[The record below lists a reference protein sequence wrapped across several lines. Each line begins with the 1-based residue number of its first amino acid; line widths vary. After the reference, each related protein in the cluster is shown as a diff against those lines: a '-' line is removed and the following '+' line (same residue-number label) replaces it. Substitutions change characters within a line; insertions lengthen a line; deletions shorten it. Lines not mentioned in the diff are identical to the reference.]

1 MSLIHEKNIM
11 RLISFNFYLSKLYYK
26 FVLVMEKKTSKF
38 IIEVVKAVLYALLG
52 LLGGNAVM

>member
-1 MSLIHEKNIM
+1 MK
-11 RLISFNFYLSKLYYK
+11 LISFNFYHSRFYYK
-26 FVLVMEKKTSKF
+26 IVLVMEKKTSKF